1 MNQIGGDV
9 LLGVRAFIT
18 DLLTGKTKEAAFRQ
32 EMEPDYDSPEYQA
45 LTECVFNLNRGINMI
60 GNAVAKCEFQ
70 TRFNGENVKRDEY
83 FLWNYSPN
91 KNESSTFFIKK
102 LISNLLKN
110 NECLVY
116 ELAGQLFIAD
126 GYTVSD
132 DVVKEKIFYNI
143 STGSFSVNRTFSMS
157 EVLYFK
163 NNNENMTILLNN
175 VISSYDTLVKTAY
188 EKFYKSG
195 GEKGILHIDAQR
207 VLGEAR
213 SIGKTFDDIMN
224 EMMNVRFKKFYNS
237 RNAVL
242 PLYNGY
248 EYESNGAKESTK
260 KATSEL
266 KDFIDVNDEIKKKAA
281 SALNI
286 PYALFAGEIADINA
300 LMDEFIT
307 ITIEPICDILETEI
321 NRKRSGKEI
330 LNNTGLNI
338 DTSSI
343 SYIDIFKNAE
353 KTDKLISSGLYSIN
367 EIRHKLN
374 EPEID
379 NSIGDTHYITKNY
392 GVMKEGDN
400 NGQEK
405 DDVQAGKE

>member
-1 MNQIGGDV
+1 M
-9 LLGVRAFIT
+9 GVRAFLT
-18 DLLTGKTKEAAFRQ
+18 DLLTGKTREAAFRQ
-32 EMEPDYDSPEYQA
+32 EMEANYDSPEYQA
-45 LTECVFNLNRGINMI
+45 LSECVFNLNRGINMI

-70 TRFNGENVKRDEY
+70 TRINGRNEKRSEY
-83 FLWNYSPN
+83 YLWNYSPN

-116 ELAGQLFIAD
+116 ELAGQLFVAD
-126 GYTVSD
+126 GYTISD
-132 DVVKEKIFYNI
+132 DVVREKTFSNI

-157 EVLYFK
+157 EVLFFK
-163 NNNENMTILLNN
+163 NNNENMTALLNN
-175 VISSYDTLVKTAY
+175 IISSYDTLVKTAY

-195 GEKGILHIDAQR
+195 GEKGILSIDTQR
-207 VLGEAR
+207 VLGDAKTL
-213 SIGKTFDDIMN
+213 GKTFDEIMD

-248 EYESNGAKESTK
+248 SYESNGAKESTK

-281 SALNI
+281 GALNI
-286 PYALFAGEIADINA
+286 PYALFAGEIADIDA

-307 ITIEPICDILETEI
+307 ITIEPICDILQTEI
-321 NRKRSGKEI
+321 NRKRSGEEVLKG
-330 LNNTGLNI
+330 TGLNI

-367 EIRHKLN
+367 EIRYKLH
-374 EPEID
+374 EPDID
-379 NSIGDTHYITKNY
+379 SDIGDTHYITKNY
-392 GVMKEGDN
+392 SAMKEGGN
-400 NGQEK
+400 NG
-405 DDVQAGKE
+405 

>member
-1 MNQIGGDV
+1 M
-9 LLGVRAFIT
+9 GVRAFLT
-18 DLLTGKTKEAAFRQ
+18 DLLTGKTREAAFRQ
-32 EMEPDYDSPEYQA
+32 EMEATYDSPEYQA
-45 LTECVFNLNRGINMI
+45 LSECVFNLNRGINMI

-70 TRFNGENVKRDEY
+70 TRINGRNEKRSEY
-83 FLWNYSPN
+83 YLWNYSPN

-116 ELAGQLFIAD
+116 ELAGQLFVAD
-126 GYTVSD
+126 GYTISD
-132 DVVKEKIFYNI
+132 DVVREKTFSNI

-157 EVLYFK
+157 EVLFFK
-163 NNNENMTILLNN
+163 NNNENMTALLNN
-175 VISSYDTLVKTAY
+175 IISSYDTLVKTAY

-195 GEKGILHIDAQR
+195 GEKGILSIDTQR
-207 VLGEAR
+207 VLGDAKAL
-213 SIGKTFDDIMN
+213 GKTFDEIMD

-248 EYESNGAKESTK
+248 SYESNGAKESTK

-281 SALNI
+281 GALNI
-286 PYALFAGEIADINA
+286 PYALFAGEIADIDA

-307 ITIEPICDILETEI
+307 ITIEPICDILQTEI
-321 NRKRSGKEI
+321 NRKRSGEEVLKG
-330 LNNTGLNI
+330 TGLNI

-353 KTDKLISSGLYSIN
+353 KSDKLISSGLYSIN
-367 EIRHKLN
+367 ELRHKLN
-374 EPEID
+374 EPAID
-379 NSIGDTHYITKNY
+379 SSIGDTHYITKNY
-392 GVMKEGDN
+392 DIMKEGDN
-400 NGQEK
+400 GGQEK
-405 DDVQAGKE
+405 NDV

>member
-1 MNQIGGDV
+1 M
-9 LLGVRAFIT
+9 GVRAFLT
-18 DLLTGKTKEAAFRQ
+18 DLLTGKTREAAFRQ
-32 EMEPDYDSPEYQA
+32 EMEATYDSPEYQA
-45 LTECVFNLNRGINMI
+45 LSECVFNLNRGINMI

-70 TRFNGENVKRDEY
+70 TRINGRNEKRSEY
-83 FLWNYSPN
+83 YLWNYSPN

-116 ELAGQLFIAD
+116 ELAGQLFVAD
-126 GYTVSD
+126 GYTISD
-132 DVVKEKIFYNI
+132 DVVREKTFYNI

-157 EVLYFK
+157 EVLFFK
-163 NNNENMTILLNN
+163 NNNENMTALLNN
-175 VISSYDTLVKTAY
+175 IISNYDTLVKTAY

-195 GEKGILHIDAQR
+195 GEKGILSIDTQR
-207 VLGEAR
+207 VLGDAKAL
-213 SIGKTFDDIMN
+213 GKTFDEIMD

-248 EYESNGAKESTK
+248 SYESNGAKESTK

-281 SALNI
+281 GALNI
-286 PYALFAGEIADINA
+286 PYALFAGEIADIDA

-307 ITIEPICDILETEI
+307 ITIEPICDILQTEI
-321 NRKRSGKEI
+321 NRKRSGEEVLKG
-330 LNNTGLNI
+330 TGLNI

-367 EIRHKLN
+367 EIRHKLH
-374 EPEID
+374 EPDID
-379 NSIGDTHYITKNY
+379 SDIGDTHYITKNY
-392 GVMKEGDN
+392 SAMKEGDN

-405 DDVQAGKE
+405 DDVQTGEE

>member
-1 MNQIGGDV
+1 M
-9 LLGVRAFIT
+9 GVRAFLT
-18 DLLTGKTKEAAFRQ
+18 DLLTGKTREAAFRQ
-32 EMEPDYDSPEYQA
+32 EMEATYDSPEYQA
-45 LTECVFNLNRGINMI
+45 LSECVFNLNRGINMI

-70 TRFNGENVKRDEY
+70 TRINGRNEKRSEY
-83 FLWNYSPN
+83 YLWNYSPN

-116 ELAGQLFIAD
+116 ELAGQLFVAD
-126 GYTVSD
+126 GYTISD
-132 DVVKEKIFYNI
+132 DVVREKTFSNI

-157 EVLYFK
+157 EVLFFK
-163 NNNENMTILLNN
+163 NNNENMTVLLNN
-175 VISSYDTLVKTAY
+175 IISSYDTLVKTAY

-195 GEKGILHIDAQR
+195 GEKGILFIDTQR
-207 VLGEAR
+207 VLGDAKAL
-213 SIGKTFDDIMN
+213 GKTFDEIMD

-248 EYESNGAKESTK
+248 SYESNGAKESTK

-281 SALNI
+281 GALNI
-286 PYALFAGEIADINA
+286 PYALFAGEIADIDA

-307 ITIEPICDILETEI
+307 ITIEPICDILQTEI
-321 NRKRSGKEI
+321 NRKRSGEEVLKG
-330 LNNTGLNI
+330 TGLNI

-374 EPEID
+374 EPDID
-379 NSIGDTHYITKNY
+379 SDIGDTHYITKNY
-392 GVMKEGDN
+392 SAMKEGDN

-405 DDVQAGKE
+405 DYVQTGEE

>member
-1 MNQIGGDV
+1 MRA
-9 LLGVRAFIT
+9 LGIRAFFT
-18 DLLTGKTKEAAFRQ
+18 DLLTGKSRESAFRQ
-32 EMEPDYDSPEYQA
+32 EMEAVYASSEYQA
-45 LTECVFNLNRGINMI
+45 ISECIFDMNIGINMI
-60 GNAVAKCEFQ
+60 ANAIAKCEFQ
-70 TRFNGENVKRDEY
+70 TRIRGQNVKKDEY
-83 FLWNYSPN
+83 YLWNYAPN
-91 KNESSTFFIKK
+91 KNESSTYFIKK
-102 LISNLLKN
+102 LVSKLLKN

-116 ELAGQLFIAD
+116 ELAGQLFVAD
-126 GYTVSD
+126 GYTMSD
-132 DVVKEKIFYNI
+132 DIVREKVFSNV
-143 STGSFSVNRTFSMS
+143 STGSFSVNRVFGMS

-163 NNNENMTILLNN
+163 NNNENMTALLNGIIN
-175 VISSYDTLVKTAY
+175 SYDTLVQTAY

-195 GEKGILHIDAQR
+195 GEKGILTIDAQKI
-207 VLGEAR
+207 LGDAKLL
-213 SIGKTFDDIMN
+213 GKTYEEIMD

-242 PLYNGY
+242 PLFNGY
-248 EYESNGAKESTK
+248 SYESNGAKESTK
-260 KATSEL
+260 KSTSEL

-281 SALNI
+281 GALNI
-286 PYALFAGEIADINA
+286 PYALYAGEIADIDA

-307 ITIEPICDILETEI
+307 ITIEPLCDILETEI

-400 NGQEK
+400 NG
-405 DDVQAGKE
+405 